1 MNAAKQQAWSEKS
14 KNRKRRK
21 WWLGIKINAFLPSIK
36 FSNSQSDLH
45 ELGLNEFIP
54 ICIFFGKERAISL
67 SGRFELR
74 LRRTEIKQSCIID
87 KKR

>member
-1 MNAAKQQAWSEKS
+1 MVAW
-14 KNRKRRK
+14 NQNKRFSP
-21 WWLGIKINAFLPSIK
+21 LIK

-74 LRRTEIKQSCIID
+74 LRRTEIKQSCIISWQKPTRPIN
-87 KKR
+87 KKK